1 MVNSVHKPDL
11 PTRSV
16 FSEMSGD
23 PTKGRLAQTT
33 RRRLRGLRAN
43 RRVFVLDLVVCA
55 LAISLAFVLRLG
67 VYNDPSRFEP
77 LQLLVP
83 LSVIAGALVYPMI
96 GLYRQHVMTTSLRDA
111 IQISWAAGIMVCV
124 VVLGWVLFRDL
135 AEVPRTAFIIQF
147 LLAVPMHGA
156 VRLYARRGDL
166 SLFNGGRPQRKA
178 IEVLMVGTGTSC
190 DLFLRAN
197 QRDPEP
203 VYRPIGIL
211 DDAGET
217 RGLFFHN
224 VPILGSILEVEDV
237 LDRLTAENRLPRHI
251 ILTEPTTHYDLNAV
265 GVLHR
270 WAELNGIGMSRLPG
284 LCELKGM
291 PDGGQPGATL
301 AEPGVDI
308 NLTNL
313 LDRPQKVID
322 ESRLRRMVT
331 GRKVLVTGAGGSI
344 GSELVRQ
351 IASLEPLE
359 IILIENSEYNLYA
372 IDMDLQQHFPEIP
385 RTVHLCNIRDRVR
398 VRGIFSRH
406 RPELVFHA
414 AALKHVPMV
423 EMHPCEGALT
433 NVIGTRNIADAAF
446 DYDALAFVQVSTDKA
461 VNTTNVMGATKR
473 VAEFYCQALDR
484 RACREGVR
492 TRFMTVRFGNVL
504 GSSGSLIPLFQRQIA
519 QGGPLTITDPRMERF
534 FMTIREAVEL
544 TLLASANGLA
554 DNSDVGQIFVLDMGK
569 PIRII
574 DLAER
579 MIRLAG
585 LTKGVD
591 IDIDI
596 VGIRPGEKLF
606 EELFDKNEVPMDC
619 GMEGVQAARPAG
631 VPLNDL
637 RAGIIQLEVLSRT
650 GDTASVLGILGSLV
664 PGYSASVP
672 ATQRSARAPK
682 TPPRM
687 PDMSIQGKQLTYR
700 PNVVPARPPLALV
713 DPAAK

>member
-1 MVNSVHKPDL
+1 MVNLESKSVSSL
-11 PTRSV
+11 RSAIT
-16 FSEMSGD
+16 EAAEID
-23 PTKGRLAQTT
+23 IKGWLIQKA

-43 RRVFVLDLVVCA
+43 RRVFVLDLIVCA
-55 LAISLAFVLRLG
+55 LAISLAYVLRLG
-67 VYNDPSRFEP
+67 IYNDLSRFAP

-83 LSVIAGALVYPMI
+83 LSVLAGAVVYPVF

-111 IQISWAAGIMVCV
+111 VHIAWASALMVGV
-124 VVLGWVLFRDL
+124 VVLSWSILRSLDG
-135 AEVPRTAFIIQF
+135 VPRTAFIIQF

-156 VRLYARRGDL
+156 VRIYARRADL
-166 SLFNGGRPQRKA
+166 RFRGAPRELKA
-178 IEVLMVGTGTSC
+178 VDVLMVGTGTSC

-197 QRDPEP
+197 QRDPDP
-203 VYRPIGIL
+203 VYRPMGIL

-224 VPILGSILEVEDV
+224 VPILGSILEVEDA
-237 LDRLTAENRLPRHI
+237 LDRMVAEDRMPRQI

-270 WAELNGIGMSRLPG
+270 WAEINGIGMSRLPG

-291 PDGGQPGATL
+291 SDSATGLEPGA
-301 AEPGVDI
+301 DI

-359 IILIENSEYNLYA
+359 IILMESSEYNLYA
-372 IDMDLQQHFPEIP
+372 IDMDLQQHFPDVP
-385 RTVHLCNIRDRVR
+385 RTIYLSNIRDRGR
-398 VRGIFSRH
+398 VREIFGRH
-406 RPELVFHA
+406 GPELVFHA

-423 EMHPCEGALT
+423 ELNPCEGTLT
-433 NVIGTRNIADAAF
+433 NVVGTRNIADAAY
-446 DYDALAFVQVSTDKA
+446 DYNALAFVQVSTDKA

-554 DNSDVGQIFVLDMGK
+554 DNSDVGQIFVLDMGE

-585 LTKGVD
+585 LKKGID

-606 EELFDKNEVPMDC
+606 EELFDINETPMAC
-619 GMEGVQAARPAG
+619 GMDGVQAARPTG
-631 VPLNDL
+631 VPLNEL
-637 RAGIIQLEVLSRT
+637 RTAILQLSDKANHGDANAILQLLSQ
-650 GDTASVLGILGSLV
+650 LV
-664 PGYSASVP
+664 PGYRDDLPCDQA
-672 ATQRSARAPK
+672 QARKEKALK
-682 TPPRM
+682 TPDVVLANQRITFKPHT
-687 PDMSIQGKQLTYR
+687 GKAGQI
-700 PNVVPARPPLALV
+700 LAMV
-713 DPAAK
+713 DPARK